1 MLTWQVSGIPLAALG
16 GLKGNM
22 MRLSRRT
29 LLQVSGAS
37 IALSSSVAHAQS
49 YPNRQIKFILAE
61 AAGSSNDV
69 VARIIAQPISSIL
82 GQSVIVEN
90 RPGGGTLIG
99 VRAVVEAP
107 PDGYTLLVSSSSAL
121 ITTALLNK
129 NDTYDL
135 NRDLT
140 PIAGVASTS
149 WVLVINPDVPAK
161 SLQELVSFAKANPG
175 KLNIGFAQG
184 TGPQMVAESFKT
196 IAGLDI
202 VGIPYTGG
210 ARVVTDLLGGS
221 LQLYFGSAATTLS
234 FVKSGALQ
242 ALVVTGEE
250 RDPLLPDLPTMT
262 EAGFPSLTLASALGI
277 FGPAHMPAQIADD
290 IYRGVTECVRSPA
303 LAAQIRS
310 VGYTPAVMPAQ
321 GYADLLRH
329 YQDIWTPIARDIE
342 RGEKVTSHR
351 GCELS
356 HRRRAHPIGAAPK
369 QWRLRTL
376 GRYTAPSRPL
386 RIIGASDTALSDPGG
401 HSSPRADIP

>member
-1 MLTWQVSGIPLAALG
+1 
-16 GLKGNM
+16 M

-121 ITTALLNK
+121 ITTTLLNK

-149 WVLVINPDVPAK
+149 WVLVMNPAVPAK

-175 KLNIGFAQG
+175 KLNIGFAHG
-184 TGPQMVAESFKT
+184 TGPQLVAESFKT
-196 IAGLDI
+196 IADIDI

-234 FVKSGALQ
+234 FVKSGALR

-250 RDPLLPDLPTMT
+250 RDPLLPDLPTMK
-262 EAGFPSLTLASALGI
+262 ESGFPSLTLASALGV
-277 FGPAHMPAQIADD
+277 FGPAHIPAQIADD
-290 IYRGVTECVRSPA
+290 IFRGVTECVRSPA

-310 VGYTPAVMPAQ
+310 VGYTPAVMPAKD
-321 GYADLLRH
+321 YANLLRH
-329 YQDIWTPIARDIE
+329 YQDVWGPIARDID
-342 RGEKVTSHR
+342 
-351 GCELS
+351 
-356 HRRRAHPIGAAPK
+356 AAK
-369 QWRLRTL
+369 K
-376 GRYTAPSRPL
+376 
-386 RIIGASDTALSDPGG
+386 
-401 HSSPRADIP
+401 

>member
-1 MLTWQVSGIPLAALG
+1 MI
-16 GLKGNM
+16 
-22 MRLSRRT
+22 RLSRRT

-149 WVLVINPDVPAK
+149 WVLVMNPAVPAK
-161 SLQELVSFAKANPG
+161 SLQELVSFIKANPG

-184 TGPQMVAESFKT
+184 TGHATGRPGSFKT
-196 IAGLDI
+196 VAGTSI
-202 VGIPYTGG
+202 SSASPTCGWRTRGHRPPGCV
-210 ARVVTDLLGGS
+210 ACR
-221 LQLYFGSAATTLS
+221 LYFGSRGDYAVVRQVGSAAGARGSPARNAIRS
-234 FVKSGALQ
+234 FLTSQTMK
-242 ALVVTGEE
+242 E
-250 RDPLLPDLPTMT
+250 RP
-262 EAGFPSLTLASALGI
+262 GFPSLTLASRTPRHI
-277 FGPAHMPAQIADD
+277 RPGPHTDANC
-290 IYRGVTECVRSPA
+290 R
-303 LAAQIRS
+303 
-310 VGYTPAVMPAQ
+310 
-321 GYADLLRH
+321 
-329 YQDIWTPIARDIE
+329 
-342 RGEKVTSHR
+342 
-351 GCELS
+351 
-356 HRRRAHPIGAAPK
+356 
-369 QWRLRTL
+369 
-376 GRYTAPSRPL
+376 
-386 RIIGASDTALSDPGG
+386 
-401 HSSPRADIP
+401 

>member
-1 MLTWQVSGIPLAALG
+1 
-16 GLKGNM
+16 

-149 WVLVINPDVPAK
+149 WVLVMNPDCTGEVAARACQ
-161 SLQELVSFAKANPG
+161 LC
-175 KLNIGFAQG
+175 QG
-184 TGPQMVAESFKT
+184 
-196 IAGLDI
+196 
-202 VGIPYTGG
+202 
-210 ARVVTDLLGGS
+210 
-221 LQLYFGSAATTLS
+221 
-234 FVKSGALQ
+234 KSGQ
-242 ALVVTGEE
+242 AK
-250 RDPLLPDLPTMT
+250 
-262 EAGFPSLTLASALGI
+262 
-277 FGPAHMPAQIADD
+277 H
-290 IYRGVTECVRSPA
+290 
-303 LAAQIRS
+303 
-310 VGYTPAVMPAQ
+310 
-321 GYADLLRH
+321 
-329 YQDIWTPIARDIE
+329 
-342 RGEKVTSHR
+342 
-351 GCELS
+351 
-356 HRRRAHPIGAAPK
+356 
-369 QWRLRTL
+369 RLRAGHRPAA
-376 GRYTAPSRPL
+376 GRGIVQDGRRHRYRRHPLHGWRTRGHRP
-386 RIIGASDTALSDPGG
+386 PGW
-401 HSSPRADIP
+401 

>member
-1 MLTWQVSGIPLAALG
+1 
-16 GLKGNM
+16 

-29 LLQVSGAS
+29 LLRFAGAS
-37 IALSSSVAHAQS
+37 LALSSSAARAQS
-49 YPNRQIKFILAE
+49 YPNHPIKFVLAE

-90 RPGGGTLIG
+90 RPGGGTLVG

-129 NDTYDL
+129 NDTYDP

-149 WVLVINPDVPAK
+149 WVLVMNPAVPAK
-161 SLQELVSFAKANPG
+161 SLQELVSYAKANPG

-184 TGPQMVAESFKT
+184 TGPQLVAESFKT
-196 IAGLDI
+196 IAGIDI

-210 ARVVTDLLGGS
+210 AHVVTDILGGS

-234 FVKSGALQ
+234 FIKSGALR
-242 ALVVTGEE
+242 ALVVTGDE
-250 RDPLLPDLPTMT
+250 RDPLLPDLPTMK

-277 FGPAHMPAQIADD
+277 FGPARLPAQIADD
-290 IYRGVTECVRSPA
+290 IYRGITESMRSPT
-303 LAAQIRS
+303 LAVQIRS
-310 VGYTPAVMPAQ
+310 VGYTPAVMPARD
-321 GYADLLRH
+321 YANLLRH
-329 YQDIWTPIARDIE
+329 YHDIWAPIARD
-342 RGEKVTSHR
+342 TD
-351 GCELS
+351 
-356 HRRRAHPIGAAPK
+356 AAK
-369 QWRLRTL
+369 K
-376 GRYTAPSRPL
+376 
-386 RIIGASDTALSDPGG
+386 
-401 HSSPRADIP
+401 